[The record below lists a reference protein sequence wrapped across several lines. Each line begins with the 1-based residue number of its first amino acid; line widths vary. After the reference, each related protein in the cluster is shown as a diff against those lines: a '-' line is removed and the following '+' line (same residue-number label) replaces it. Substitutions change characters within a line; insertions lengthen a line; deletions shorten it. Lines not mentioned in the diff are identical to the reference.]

1 MKRQIDKLLPGRL
14 QTEASKRLEQYITN
28 TEQESEVSLAE
39 TDGSL
44 QGKVNINVN
53 NRNKVRLTEKV
64 LNINQQAINTLQ
76 EIIQFNGKLMGD
88 LDKGANVSIT
98 NSHIE
103 TTGEPAFYIKTE
115 QDNTDRENHEYEL
128 SDAKD
133 FWVDQ

>member
-14 QTEASKRLEQYITN
+14 QTEAGKRLEQYINN
-28 TEQESEVSLAE
+28 TEQESEVNVAE
-39 TDGSL
+39 TDGRL

-98 NSHIE
+98 NSHVE

-115 QDNTDRENHEYEL
+115 QDSTDRENHEYEL
-128 SDAKD
+128 SDVKD